1 MTTEGTVRRKPEPV
15 RCCYVSMLGGSFAPN
30 TRNCSE
36 TPIILRGVISQSWV
50 QREHEDVGFVMV
62 ERVPQN
68 AMEE

>member
-1 MTTEGTVRRKPEPV
+1 
-15 RCCYVSMLGGSFAPN
+15 MLGGSFAPN